1 MSKNVTISTDTQPD
15 TAQLTGRISYKKDD
29 TFDPLFES
37 HGGPMRKQDIT
48 HYLKEV
54 NAELAKRGV
63 VGEMCLYGGAV
74 MCLVFDARPM
84 TRDVDAVFQP
94 SNSVR
99 LAAMEVAERYHLP
112 LEWLNDAVRGFLSDV
127 GGHKPYKS
135 YSNLTIHYA
144 EPHYLLAM
152 KAIAARV
159 EEDTKDIVFL
169 IKELGIKTPQEVFD
183 IVGKYYPRR
192 AIEPK
197 TQMLVEEIFEAIT
210 A

>member
-1 MSKNVTISTDTQPD
+1 MTEYI
-15 TAQLTGRISYKKDD
+15 YKKDD

-94 SNSVR
+94 ANVVR
-99 LAAMEVAERYHLP
+99 HAAKEVAERYHLP
-112 LEWLNDAVRGFLSDV
+112 LDWLNDAVKGFVSAT
-127 GGHKPYKS
+127 GGKKIYKE
-135 YSNLTIHYA
+135 YSNLMIHYA

-152 KAIAARV
+152 KAMAARTDA
-159 EEDTKDIVFL
+159 DTDDIIFL
-169 IKELGIKTPQEVFD
+169 IKELNLKTPQEVFE
-183 IVGKYYPRR
+183 IIEKYYPRNN
-192 AIEPK
+192 IQPK
-197 TQMLVEEIFEAIT
+197 TQMIVEEIFDSIG
-210 A
+210 

>member
-1 MSKNVTISTDTQPD
+1 MSEFHFV
-15 TAQLTGRISYKKDD
+15 KDD

-37 HGGPMRKQDIT
+37 HGGPLRKQDIE

-54 NAELAKRGV
+54 NAELAKRGI

-99 LAAMEVAERYHLP
+99 LAALKVAERYHLP
-112 LEWLNDAVRGFLSDV
+112 LEWLNDAVKGFLSDF
-127 GGHKPYKS
+127 GGQKPYKA
-135 YSNLTIHYA
+135 YSNLNIHYA

-169 IKELGIKTPQEVFD
+169 IKELGLKTPQEVFD
-183 IVGKYYPRR
+183 VVEKYYPRR
-192 AIEPK
+192 NIQAK
-197 TQMLVEEIFEAIT
+197 TQMIIEEIFDAI
-210 A
+210 